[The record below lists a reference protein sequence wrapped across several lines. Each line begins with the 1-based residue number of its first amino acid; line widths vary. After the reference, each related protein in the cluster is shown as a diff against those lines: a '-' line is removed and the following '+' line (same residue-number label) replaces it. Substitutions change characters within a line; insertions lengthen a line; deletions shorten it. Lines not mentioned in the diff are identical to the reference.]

1 MWMESSKGQLRWYE
15 KQKTK
20 IKISSCIMC
29 TQKKKDIYTIDI
41 CKAWKDGFYLPT
53 LSANSFLNAKLG
65 NEKLHPMIV
74 HSR

>member
-1 MWMESSKGQLRWYE
+1 
-15 KQKTK
+15 
-20 IKISSCIMC
+20 MC

-74 HSR
+74 HSRSL